1 MQSEIARLREQ
12 VRLEY
17 DSAINGLFGIS
28 EGIAR
33 HAFISAKY
41 DRIGGLHGELERL
54 VGEQQALEIVVEM
67 TIGRR

>member
-17 DSAINGLFGIS
+17 DSAINGLYGIS

-41 DRIGGLHGELERL
+41 DRIGGLHGE
-54 VGEQQALEIVVEM
+54 
-67 TIGRR
+67 T